1 MCKAIVQALFY
12 CTFSILFRFSAQ
24 HGRDAAVYCLRFVGI
39 FKLQPVSGI
48 AAVKLPST
56 SPANAACRPEMLR
69 AVWGEALGPW
79 ISK

>member
-24 HGRDAAVYCLRFVGI
+24 HGRDAAVYYLRFVGI

-56 SPANAACRPEMLR
+56 SPANAAWNMERLT
-69 AVWGEALGPW
+69 EAW
-79 ISK
+79 QVIVRES

>member
-24 HGRDAAVYCLRFVGI
+24 HGLDAVVYCLRFVGI

-56 SPANAACRPEMLR
+56 SPANAACRPEKLR
-69 AVWGEALGPW
+69 EIWGAALLPW
-79 ISK
+79 INK

>member
-12 CTFSILFRFSAQ
+12 CAFSILYRFSAQ

-48 AAVKLPST
+48 RHDQKDINRYRALIAELG
-56 SPANAACRPEMLR
+56 LR
-69 AVWGEALGPW
+69 
-79 ISK
+79 K